1 MAWGRFMN
9 HGDIAALPPATKT
22 LSSTATM
29 LLGAAFCGLAAL
41 GALSFHQ
48 APPGEP
54 PRAGGMKAGEQDVTL
69 AQGAPQWAALRIGT
83 VKPAGAAWSDAFPAR
98 FRVDESR
105 AARIGTPLAGR
116 VTRVLVELGDPVKA
130 GQPLFSVT
138 SADVAALRVE
148 QQRAQVERSV
158 AQEKHDRIASMV
170 EAHALP
176 GKDEMEAGAQLR
188 EAELGLRLANAKLA
202 SLRVSTGADNELTV
216 LSPRDGVVV
225 EKSLLAAQ
233 QVSPDQKLMEVAD
246 TSEVWAVAEI
256 FESDAQGL
264 APGARARLTRAE
276 LPGFSCDAKVD
287 MVSSVVDPEAHTV
300 SVRMVV
306 PNPDHSLRP
315 NTYVEMRFEQPAQ
328 PGAMEI
334 AASALVSD
342 GAEKYVYVEQERG
355 HFVRRQVVAGS
366 ASRNRVVVTSGLKDG
381 ERVVEEGSALLDN
394 AIALSH

>member
-1 MAWGRFMN
+1 MN
-9 HGDIAALPPATKT
+9 DGDIAALPPVSKT
-22 LSSTATM
+22 LAPSATL
-29 LLGAAFCGLAAL
+29 LLGAAFCALAAL

-54 PRAGGMKAGEQDVTL
+54 PRAGGIKAGTDDVSL
-69 AQGAPQWAALRIGT
+69 APGAPQWATLRIGT
-83 VKPAGAAWSDAFPAR
+83 AKPAGAAWTDAFPAR

-105 AARIGTPLAGR
+105 AAQVGTPLAGR

-130 GQPLFSVT
+130 GQPLFSVA
-138 SADVAALRVE
+138 SADVASMRVE

-158 AQEKHDRIASMV
+158 AQEKHDRVASMV

-176 GKDEMEAGAQLR
+176 GKDEVEAGAQLR

-202 SLRVSTGADNELTV
+202 ALRVSTSDNELTV
-216 LSPRDGVVV
+216 LAPRDGVVV
-225 EKSLLAAQ
+225 EKSVLPAQ
-233 QVSPDQKLMEVAD
+233 QVAPDQKLLEVAD

-256 FESDAQGL
+256 FEADAQGIT
-264 APGARARLTRAE
+264 PGARARLTRAE
-276 LPGFSCDAKVD
+276 LPGFSCEAKVD
-287 MVSSVVDPEAHTV
+287 MVSSVVDPDAHTI
-300 SVRMVV
+300 SVRMIV

-315 NTYVEMRFEQPAQ
+315 NTYVEARFEQPAQ
-328 PGAMEI
+328 MGAMEI

-366 ASRNRVVVTSGLKDG
+366 ASRSRVVVTSGLKDG

-394 AIALSH
+394 AIALAH